1 MLEEMQMGFLL
12 VQAYFHV
19 KYSVWNFESYQW
31 MLSVEEWNVVAAHVL
46 HDFKVKEKAGV
57 IPISATL
64 WQTTKDND
72 FP

>member
-1 MLEEMQMGFLL
+1 MGFLL
-12 VQAYFHV
+12 VQAYFHM
-19 KYSVWNFESYQW
+19 KYNVWNFELYQW
-31 MLSVEEWNVVAAHVL
+31 MLSVEECNVVAAHVL
-46 HDFKVKEKAGV
+46 HDFKVKEKAGI